1 MKKLVSILLCLCLAL
16 GAAGCKGA
24 GSAEQK
30 YVAVIVKSLNS
41 DFFKNL
47 QNGVDA
53 AATEYNVRV
62 TFEGPEHEEDY
73 AAQNSL
79 IQKAVKNGASAI
91 LLSAIDE
98 EKSNLAVQQAVQSG
112 VPVLTV
118 DSDISSPLV
127 RAFIGTNSTS
137 AGAAAAKAAVA
148 ALPSGQPVNIGLVN
162 YTEETQNGKLREQG
176 FRSAL
181 QQYSNAKIVG
191 SVTAQS
197 SVASARSGAKQLL
210 KEHPEINV
218 LVGFNEWM
226 TLGIGE
232 AAKATIGNAVKA
244 PGGRVHCVGF
254 DTNVQSVAMLE
265 TGEMHALI
273 VQNPFAMGYLGVKNA
288 AEQAAEGAGE
298 KQLIYT
304 EVTTVTQNNMFES
317 DVQKLLFRF
326 GS

>member
-24 GSAEQK
+24 NSAEQK

-47 QNGVDA
+47 QSGVDA
-53 AATEYNVRV
+53 AATEYNVRI

-118 DSDISSPLV
+118 DSDVSSPLV

-176 FRSAL
+176 FRSTL

-232 AAKATIGNAVKA
+232 AAKAA
-244 PGGRVHCVGF
+244 GGRVHCVGF

-317 DVQKLLFRF
+317 NVQKLLFRF

>member
-1 MKKLVSILLCLCLAL
+1 MKKLVAFLLCFGLAF

-47 QNGVDA
+47 QSGVDA

-73 AAQNSL
+73 AAQNTL

-98 EKSNLAVQQAVQSG
+98 EKSNPAVQQAVQSG

-118 DSDISSPLV
+118 DSDVSSPLV

-176 FRSAL
+176 FRSTL

-232 AAKATIGNAVKA
+232 AAKAA
-244 PGGRVHCVGF
+244 GGRVHCVGF

-288 AEQAAEGAGE
+288 TEQAADGAGE

-317 DVQKLLFRF
+317 NVQKLLFRF

>member
-1 MKKLVSILLCLCLAL
+1 MKKLVAFLLCLGLAF

-47 QNGVDA
+47 QSGVDA

-73 AAQNSL
+73 AAQNTL

-98 EKSNLAVQQAVQSG
+98 EKSNPAVQQAVQSG

-118 DSDISSPLV
+118 DSDVSSPLV

-176 FRSAL
+176 FRSTL

-232 AAKATIGNAVKA
+232 AAKAV
-244 PGGRVHCVGF
+244 GGRVHCVGF

-317 DVQKLLFRF
+317 NVQKLLFRF

>member
-1 MKKLVSILLCLCLAL
+1 MKRLVSILLCLCLAL
-16 GAAGCKGA
+16 GATGCKGA

-47 QNGVDA
+47 QSGVDA

-98 EKSNLAVQQAVQSG
+98 EKSNPAVQQAVQSG

-197 SVASARSGAKQLL
+197 SVASARSGAKKLL

-232 AAKATIGNAVKA
+232 AAKAA
-244 PGGRVHCVGF
+244 GGRVHCVGF

-265 TGEMHALI
+265 TGEMYALI

-317 DVQKLLFRF
+317 NVQKLLFRF

>member
-1 MKKLVSILLCLCLAL
+1 MKKLVAFLLCLGLAF

-47 QNGVDA
+47 QSGVDA

-73 AAQNSL
+73 AAQNTL

-98 EKSNLAVQQAVQSG
+98 EKSNPAVQQAVQSG

-118 DSDISSPLV
+118 DSDVSSPLV

-176 FRSAL
+176 FRSTL

-210 KEHPEINV
+210 KEHPEINM

-232 AAKATIGNAVKA
+232 AAKAA
-244 PGGRVHCVGF
+244 GGRVHCVGF

-317 DVQKLLFRF
+317 NVQKLLFRF

>member
-148 ALPSGQPVNIGLVN
+148 ALPNGQPANIGLVN

-232 AAKATIGNAVKA
+232 AAKAA
-244 PGGRVHCVGF
+244 GGRVHCVGF

-317 DVQKLLFRF
+317 NVQKLLFRF

>member
-1 MKKLVSILLCLCLAL
+1 MKKLVAFLLCLVLAF

-47 QNGVDA
+47 QSGVDA

-73 AAQNSL
+73 AAQNTL

-98 EKSNLAVQQAVQSG
+98 EKSNPAVQQAVQSG

-118 DSDISSPLV
+118 DSDVSSPLV

-148 ALPSGQPVNIGLVN
+148 VLPSGQPVNIGLVN

-176 FRSAL
+176 FRSTL

-232 AAKATIGNAVKA
+232 AAKAA
-244 PGGRVHCVGF
+244 GGRVHCVGF

-317 DVQKLLFRF
+317 NVQKLLFRF

>member
-1 MKKLVSILLCLCLAL
+1 MKKLVAFLLCLGLAF

-47 QNGVDA
+47 QSGVDA

-73 AAQNSL
+73 AAQNTL

-98 EKSNLAVQQAVQSG
+98 EKSNPAVQQAVQSG

-118 DSDISSPLV
+118 DSDVSSPLV

-176 FRSAL
+176 FRSTL

-232 AAKATIGNAVKA
+232 AAKAV
-244 PGGRVHCVGF
+244 GGRVHCVGF

-288 AEQAAEGAGE
+288 TEQAAEGAGE

-317 DVQKLLFRF
+317 NVQKLLFRF

>member
-1 MKKLVSILLCLCLAL
+1 MKKLVAFLLCLGLAF

-53 AATEYNVRV
+53 AATEYNVRI

-73 AAQNSL
+73 AAQNTL

-98 EKSNLAVQQAVQSG
+98 EKSNPAVQQAVQSG

-118 DSDISSPLV
+118 DSDVSSPLV

-181 QQYSNAKIVG
+181 QQYSNANIVG

-197 SVASARSGAKQLL
+197 SMASARSGAKKLL

-232 AAKATIGNAVKA
+232 AVKA
-244 PGGRVHCVGF
+244 AGSRVHCVGF

-265 TGEMHALI
+265 TGEMYALI

>member
-1 MKKLVSILLCLCLAL
+1 VKKLVSILLCLCLAL

-47 QNGVDA
+47 QSGVDA

-62 TFEGPEHEEDY
+62 TFEGPEYEEDY

-226 TLGIGE
+226 TLGIGD
-232 AAKATIGNAVKA
+232 AVKA

-254 DTNVQSVAMLE
+254 DANVQSVAMLE

-317 DVQKLLFRF
+317 NVQKLLFRF

>member
-47 QNGVDA
+47 QSGVDA

-62 TFEGPEHEEDY
+62 TFEGPEYEEDY

-226 TLGIGE
+226 TLGIGD
-232 AAKATIGNAVKA
+232 AVKA

-254 DTNVQSVAMLE
+254 DANVQSVAMLE

-317 DVQKLLFRF
+317 NVQKLLFRF

>member
-1 MKKLVSILLCLCLAL
+1 M
-16 GAAGCKGA
+16 
-24 GSAEQK
+24 
-30 YVAVIVKSLNS
+30 
-41 DFFKNL
+41 
-47 QNGVDA
+47 
-53 AATEYNVRV
+53 
-62 TFEGPEHEEDY
+62 
-73 AAQNSL
+73 
-79 IQKAVKNGASAI
+79 
-91 LLSAIDE
+91 
-98 EKSNLAVQQAVQSG
+98 
-112 VPVLTV
+112 PVLTV

-226 TLGIGE
+226 TLGIGD
-232 AAKATIGNAVKA
+232 AVKA

-317 DVQKLLFRF
+317 NVQKLLFRF

>member
-47 QNGVDA
+47 QSGVDA

-62 TFEGPEHEEDY
+62 TFEGPEYEEDY

-98 EKSNLAVQQAVQSG
+98 EKSNLAVQQAVQNG

-226 TLGIGE
+226 TLGIGD
-232 AAKATIGNAVKA
+232 AVKA

-254 DTNVQSVAMLE
+254 DANVQSVAMLE

-317 DVQKLLFRF
+317 NVQKLLFRF